1 MRDRPRW
8 LDSVPSLPCA
18 IRMVRRTRHAPAL
31 GLAGGLG
38 LAAAA
43 LLASGC
49 GVAGAGGGGGAGS
62 HGVALRVAIVA
73 NPQMKDVETLTTL
86 FEKQNP
92 DVKVNFVTLP
102 ENESRAK
109 ITASVSTKSN
119 EFDVVMISNYETPM
133 WARYGWLTDL
143 QPYIDR
149 TASYGAQDFIPSI
162 RSSLSYNGHMFSVPF
177 YGESSFLM
185 YRKDMFAK
193 AGLQMPPRPTWSQ
206 VASFAQRLTDKK
218 TGVAGI
224 CLRGQSGWGQVLAP
238 LDTVI
243 NTFGGRW
250 YDQRWHAELTSAAV
264 QRAVSFYVGL
274 LQRYGEPGAGADGF
288 AECATNYVQGKAAMW
303 YDATSAAGT
312 IESPKTSAVVGKT
325 GYVRAP
331 VMYTR
336 SSGWLYTW
344 SLGIPAT
351 SPHKDAAWRF
361 ISWATSR
368 GYIQLVG
375 QKLGWADLPPGS
387 RLSTYSN
394 PQYKQAA
401 AAFAAPTLQAIE
413 SADPQHPTLQPVPY
427 IGIQFL
433 DIPEF
438 QDLGTRV
445 SQQVAAAI
453 VGQES
458 VHSALSTSQKYAQ
471 TIGGGYRR

>member
-1 MRDRPRW
+1 M
-8 LDSVPSLPCA
+8 L
-18 IRMVRRTRHAPAL
+18 IAL
-31 GLAGGLG
+31 T
-38 LAAAA
+38 
-43 LLASGC
+43 LLACGC
-49 GVAGAGGGGGAGS
+49 SAAGAGGGGGAGRQ
-62 HGVALRVAIVA
+62 GVALRVAIVA
-73 NPQMKDVETLTTL
+73 NPQMQDVEKLTTY
-86 FEKQNP
+86 FERQNP

-143 QPYIDR
+143 QSSIDR
-149 TASYGAQDFIPSI
+149 TAGYDAQDFIPSI
-162 RSSLSYNGHMFSVPF
+162 RKSLSHNGHMYSVPF

-185 YRKDMFAK
+185 YRKDLFAK
-193 AGLQMPPRPTWSQ
+193 AGLNMPARPTWSQ
-206 VASFAQRLTDKK
+206 VASFARRLTNK
-218 TGVAGI
+218 TAGIAGI

-250 YDQRWHAELTSAAV
+250 YDPSWHAQLTSAPV

-274 LQRYGEPGAGADGF
+274 VTRYGEPGAGEDGF
-288 AECATNYVQGKAAMW
+288 SECATNYVQGKAAMW

-312 IESPKTSAVVGKT
+312 LESPKTSAVVGKT
-325 GYVRAP
+325 GYVSAP
-331 VMYTR
+331 VVYTPH
-336 SSGWLYTW
+336 SGWLYTW

-387 RLSTYSN
+387 RLSTYAN
-394 PQYKQAA
+394 PRYKQAA
-401 AAFAAPTLQAIE
+401 KAFAAPTLQAIE
-413 SADPQHPTLQPVPY
+413 TADPQHPTVKPVPY
-427 IGIQFL
+427 VGVQFL

-445 SQQVAAAI
+445 SQQMSAAI
-453 VGQES
+453 VGQEP

-471 TIGGGYRR
+471 TIGNGYRR

>member
-1 MRDRPRW
+1 M
-8 LDSVPSLPCA
+8 
-18 IRMVRRTRHAPAL
+18 
-31 GLAGGLG
+31 
-38 LAAAA
+38 A
-43 LLASGC
+43 LLVCGC
-49 GVAGAGGGGGAGS
+49 SLAGAGGGGGGGP

-73 NPQMKDVETLTTL
+73 NPQMQDVEALTKY
-86 FEKQNP
+86 FQQQNP
-92 DVKVNFVTLP
+92 DIKVNFVTLP

-149 TASYGAQDFIPSI
+149 TAGYDAQDFIPSI
-162 RSSLSYNGHMFSVPF
+162 RKSLSYNGHMYSVPF

-185 YRKDMFAK
+185 YRKDLFAK
-193 AGLQMPPRPTWSQ
+193 VGLRMPARPTWSQ
-206 VASFAQRLTDKK
+206 VATFARRLTNKK
-218 TGVAGI
+218 AGITGI
-224 CLRGQSGWGQVLAP
+224 CLRGESGWGQVLAP

-250 YDQRWHAELTSAAV
+250 YDQDWHAQLTSVPV

-274 LQRYGEPGAGADGF
+274 VQHYGEPGAGEDGF
-288 AECATNYVQGKAAMW
+288 SECATNYTQGKAAMW

-312 IESPKTSAVVGKT
+312 IESPSTSTVAGKT
-325 GYVRAP
+325 GYVEAP
-331 VMYTR
+331 VEYTR
-336 SSGWLYTW
+336 YSGWLYTW
-344 SLGIPAT
+344 SLGIPTT
-351 SPHKDAAWRF
+351 SPHKNAAWRF

-368 GYIQLVG
+368 AYIRLVG

-387 RLSTYSN
+387 RLSTYAN
-394 PQYKQAA
+394 PQYKKAA
-401 AAFAAPTLQAIE
+401 KAFAAPTLRAIE
-413 SADPQHPTLQPVPY
+413 TADPTHPTVRPVPY
-427 IGIQFL
+427 VGVQFL

-445 SQQVAAAI
+445 SQQVTAAI

-458 VHSALSTSQKYAQ
+458 VHGALSTSQKYAQ
-471 TIGGGYRR
+471 TIGSTYRK

>member
-1 MRDRPRW
+1 MRDRLRW
-8 LDSVPSLPCA
+8 LDSALSLPGA
-18 IRMVRRTRHAPAL
+18 TRVLPRRRRVAAR

-49 GVAGAGGGGGAGS
+49 GLAGAGGGGGAGS

-73 NPQMKDVETLTTL
+73 NPQMQDVEALTKY
-86 FEKQNP
+86 FQQQNP

-149 TASYGAQDFIPSI
+149 TAGYDALDFIPSI

-193 AGLQMPPRPTWSQ
+193 AGLQMPPQPTWSQ
-206 VASFAQRLTDKK
+206 VASFAQRLTNKH

-250 YDQRWHAELTSAAV
+250 YDQRWHAELTSAPV
-264 QRAVSFYVGL
+264 RRAVSFYVGL
-274 LQRYGEPGAGADGF
+274 VQRYGEPGAGEDGF
-288 AECATNYVQGKAAMW
+288 SECATNYIQGKAAMW

-312 IESPKTSAVVGKT
+312 IESPKTSTVVGKT

-336 SSGWLYTW
+336 NSGWLYTW
-344 SLGIPAT
+344 SLGIPTT

-368 GYIQLVG
+368 AYIQLVG

-413 SADPQHPTLQPVPY
+413 SADPQHPTIQPVPY

>member
-1 MRDRPRW
+1 VQRKRAATVRNRVSPA
-8 LDSVPSLPCA
+8 CA
-18 IRMVRRTRHAPAL
+18 LIVL
-31 GLAGGLG
+31 
-38 LAAAA
+38 A
-43 LLASGC
+43 LLVCGC
-49 GVAGAGGGGGAGS
+49 SLAGAGGGGGAGP

-73 NPQMKDVETLTTL
+73 NPQMQDVETLTSY
-86 FEKQNP
+86 FEQQHP

-133 WARYGWLTDL
+133 WARYGWLADL

-149 TASYGAQDFIPSI
+149 TPGYDAQDFIPSI
-162 RSSLSYNGHMFSVPF
+162 RKSLSYNGHMYSVPF

-185 YRKDMFAK
+185 YRKDLFAK
-193 AGLQMPPRPTWSQ
+193 AGLKMPARPTWPQ
-206 VASFAQRLTDKK
+206 VAGFARVLTAKNP
-218 TGVAGI
+218 GVAGI
-224 CLRGQSGWGQVLAP
+224 CLRGESGWGQVLAP

-250 YDQRWHAELTSAAV
+250 YDPSWHAQLTSAPV
-264 QRAVSFYVGL
+264 QRGVSFYVGL
-274 LQRYGEPGAGADGF
+274 VKRYGEQGAGADGF
-288 AECATNYVQGKAAMW
+288 TECATDYSQGKAAMW

-312 IESPKTSAVVGKT
+312 IESPKTSTVVGKT
-325 GYVRAP
+325 GYAPAP
-331 VMYTR
+331 VLYTPH
-336 SSGWLYTW
+336 SGWLYTW

-368 GYIQLVG
+368 AYIRLVG

-401 AAFAAPTLQAIE
+401 KAFAAPTLQAIE
-413 SADPQHPTLQPVPY
+413 TAAPDHPTVQPVPY
-427 IGIQFL
+427 VGVQFL

-445 SQQVAAAI
+445 SQQMTAAI
-453 VGQES
+453 AGQES

-471 TIGGGYRR
+471 TIGNGYRR